1 MSEKKKIVLKGITKR
16 FPGVTV
22 IDNMDLD
29 IMDRDFT
36 TLLGP
41 SGCGKTTTLRIIAG
55 LEQPDEG
62 EIWIDDRLVFSAK
75 RGINL
80 PAVERKVGLIF
91 QSYALWPHMT
101 VFQNVSFGLEGTM
114 SKAEISK
121 RVKESLAN
129 VQMEEYVQR
138 YPSELS
144 GGQQQRVAVARML
157 AAQPEILLMD
167 EPLSNLDAK
176 LRMQMRAELKRMHN
190 DMNVTVVYVTHD
202 QEEALTLSTKTAVM
216 NEGII
221 EQYDRPEQV
230 YKNPATLFVA
240 DFMGNPQMNLLPV
253 GAEPKDGATKLT
265 FDTGESILLNRQ
277 VRAGRHILGIRPE
290 DLTVSS
296 QPVEHGLKGR
306 VYAVLPAGSSVII
319 YASVGDTDLI
329 IREARETVVHI
340 DQDLWITCDQDY
352 LNLYDQETK
361 KLVG

>member
-1 MSEKKKIVLKGITKR
+1 MSVKRKIVLEGITKR

-22 IDNMDLD
+22 IDNMDLE

-55 LEQPDEG
+55 LEEPDEG
-62 EIWIDDRLVFSAK
+62 EIWIDDKLVFSAK

-80 PAVERKVGLIF
+80 PAAERKVGLIF

-101 VFQNVSFGLEGTM
+101 VFQNVAFGLEGRM
-114 SKAEISK
+114 NKDEINR
-121 RVKESLAN
+121 RVRESLAN
-129 VQMEEYVQR
+129 VQMTEYVER

-190 DMNVTVVYVTHD
+190 DMDVTVVYVTHD

-216 NEGII
+216 NNGII
-221 EQYDRPEQV
+221 EQYEAPDQV

-240 DFMGNPQMNLLPV
+240 DFMGNPQMNFLRVTNALKQ
-253 GAEPKDGATKLT
+253 GTSELT
-265 FDTGESILLNRQ
+265 FTTGESLFLTRNM
-277 VRAGRHILGIRPE
+277 RAGYFVLGVRPE
-290 DLTVSS
+290 DLRVST
-296 QPVEHGLKGR
+296 QPVKQSLKGK

-319 YASVGDTDLI
+319 YASVGDQDVI
-329 IREARETVVHI
+329 IREERDTVVHI
-340 DQDLWITCDQDY
+340 DQDVWITFDQKY
-352 LNLYDQETK
+352 INVYDEETER
-361 KLVG
+361 LVG

>member
-1 MSEKKKIVLKGITKR
+1 MSAGMKIVLKGITKR

-22 IDNMDLD
+22 IKDMDLE
-29 IMDRDFT
+29 IGERDFT

-55 LEQPDEG
+55 LEEPDEG
-62 EIWIDDRLVFSAK
+62 EIWINDQLVFSAK
-75 RGINL
+75 KGINL
-80 PAVERKVGLIF
+80 PAAERNVGMIF

-101 VFQNVSFGLEGTM
+101 VFQNISFGLEGKM
-114 SKAEISK
+114 GKADINN

-129 VQMEEYVQR
+129 VQMSEYVQR

-190 DMNVTVVYVTHD
+190 DMNITVVYVTHD
-202 QEEALTLSTKTAVM
+202 QEESLTLSTKIAVM

-221 EQYDRPEQV
+221 EQYGSPDEIYR
-230 YKNPATLFVA
+230 NPSNLFVA
-240 DFMGNPQMNLLPV
+240 DFMGNPQMNFLPV
-253 GAEPKDGATKLT
+253 NSNVRDGLSELCFA
-265 FDTGESILLNRQ
+265 TGETIMLKRKVHQ
-277 VRAGRHILGIRPE
+277 GHFVVGVRPE
-290 DLTVSS
+290 DLKVSTLPS
-296 QPVEHGLKGR
+296 ESSLKGR

-319 YASVGDTDLI
+319 YASVGDQDLI
-329 IREARETVVHI
+329 IRESRDTYVHT
-340 DQDLWITCDQDY
+340 DQEVWITLEERY
-352 LNLYDQETK
+352 LNFFDKETHR
-361 KLVG
+361 LVG

>member
-221 EQYDRPEQV
+221 EQYDRPNRCTRIRPPSLWQTLWESP
-230 YKNPATLFVA
+230 NEPASS
-240 DFMGNPQMNLLPV
+240 GS
-253 GAEPKDGATKLT
+253 GAEGRCYEAYL
-265 FDTGESILLNRQ
+265 DTGESILLNRQ

-290 DLTVSS
+290 DLTVSL